1 MRCLMVK
8 AAVLSLAFAATV
20 QAQVSARYFL
30 SGTGLADPN
39 DDQSAAVAP
48 SSVVADPIIIPD
60 GAARVRFYLW
70 ADLSPGTTSPLTDL
84 KGVNLAFSA
93 NGNVVIERTN
103 IWQRTLDDGGTPD
116 DPTDDLNRWA
126 SAPGVQNWSSGA
138 QDVDLAP
145 AVAVLE
151 PGLTT
156 RTQTLSLDNQD
167 RPGGLW
173 LFGWIEVSGT
183 IGDINI
189 HNNASGFLQGTGPT
203 NRIFLGN
210 DDFTGGPAEIPG
222 QPISYTNASYE
233 GNVGVPEPSSL
244 ALMAL
249 ALVAIRRR

>member
-48 SSVVADPIIIPD
+48 SSLVVDPILL
-60 GAARVRFYLW
+60 GGTEVYRFYLW

-84 KGVNLAFSA
+84 KGINLAFSVD
-93 NGNVVIERTN
+93 GDLSIVRTN

-126 SAPGVQNWSSGA
+126 SAPGLQNWNS
-138 QDVDLAP
+138 QNVDIAP

-156 RTQTLSLDNQD
+156 RTQTTFLDNQD
-167 RPGGLW
+167 RAGGLW
-173 LFGWIEVSGT
+173 LFGWIEVSGNSG
-183 IGDINI
+183 GDINV

-210 DDFTGGPAEIPG
+210 DDTTGGPAEIPG
-222 QPISYTNASYE
+222 QPISYTNASFE
-233 GNVGVPEPSSL
+233 ANVGIPEPSSL

-249 ALVAIRRR
+249 ALVTMRRR